1 MKTNVLYKYFE
12 FIWKIF
18 AWCFGIIG
26 IANTISYSK
35 EGSWQ
40 YWLLVLLCYFM
51 FFGGLFLITD
61 FYNKIMEE
69 GAKMNLEEYAI
80 LLFVVLIA
88 GWIILANI

>member
-1 MKTNVLYKYFE
+1 MKTNVLYEYFE

-61 FYNKIMEE
+61 FP
-69 GAKMNLEEYAI
+69 
-80 LLFVVLIA
+80 LLMINFYKKF
-88 GWIILANI
+88 IIKLWKRAQK